1 MKRFAKHLLFSLVGL
16 GVVGISAHPAHACK
30 RSWGGGFGFYR
41 SAPVY
46 YQQPVYVAPPPQP
59 FVTQQ
64 VPVQQVPLTS
74 QTTVINQQPGAI
86 SGQPVSG
93 IQQTQLGGAPQG
105 QAGIAPQGQSTG
117 IAPQGQPTGIAPQGQ
132 PTQDGQTGGA
142 QATAL
147 QMLSNFG
154 GVPAQAPAPPAEGG
168 QGLGFNN
175 VGTFVATLSNGA
187 VVRLNLQANGAFVWL
202 ADSNG
207 RQSTFQGTFNM
218 NGQSLTLTRSNDGQQ
233 LAGSLTVTGAD
244 SFTFKLNGTQDAGLA
259 FTRQ

>member
-1 MKRFAKHLLFSLVGL
+1 MKCFAKHILFSLVGL
-16 GVVGISAHPAHACK
+16 GLVGVSAHPAHACK
-30 RSWGGGFGFYR
+30 RSWGGGFGFGVYR
-41 SAPVY
+41 SAPVVRY
-46 YQQPVYVAPPPQP
+46 QPVYVAPPPQP

-64 VPVQQVPLTS
+64 VPVQQVPLTG
-74 QTTVINQQPGAI
+74 QTTLINQQAGAVA
-86 SGQPVSG
+86 GQPVSNL
-93 IQQTQLGGAPQG
+93 QQTQPLGA
-105 QAGIAPQGQSTG
+105 APQGQSTG
-117 IAPQGQPTGIAPQGQ
+117 ILPQGQPTGVAPQGQ
-132 PTQDGQTGGA
+132 PAQDGQAGGA

-233 LAGSLTVTGAD
+233 LAGSMSITGTD

-259 FTRQ
+259 FSRQ

>member
-1 MKRFAKHLLFSLVGL
+1 MKRFAKHMLFSLVGL
-16 GVVGISAHPAHACK
+16 GLVGVSAHPAHACK

-41 SAPVY
+41 SAPVVQY
-46 YQQPVYVAPPPQP
+46 QPVYVAPPPQP

-74 QTTVINQQPGAI
+74 QATLINQQPGAVA
-86 SGQPVSG
+86 GQPVG
-93 IQQTQLGGAPQG
+93 NIQQTQPLGA
-105 QAGIAPQGQSTG
+105 APQGQSTG
-117 IAPQGQPTGIAPQGQ
+117 IIPQGQPTGVVPQGQ
-132 PTQDGQTGGA
+132 PAQAGQTGGA
-142 QATAL
+142 QVTAL
-147 QMLSNFG
+147 QLLSNFSG
-154 GVPAQAPAPPAEGG
+154 ESAQAPAPPAENV

-187 VVRLNLQANGAFVWL
+187 VVRLNLQANSAFVWL

-207 RQSTFQGTFNM
+207 RQSTFQGTFSM

-233 LAGSLTVTGAD
+233 LAGSITVTGAD
-244 SFTFKLNGTQDAGLA
+244 SFTFQLNGTQDAGLA